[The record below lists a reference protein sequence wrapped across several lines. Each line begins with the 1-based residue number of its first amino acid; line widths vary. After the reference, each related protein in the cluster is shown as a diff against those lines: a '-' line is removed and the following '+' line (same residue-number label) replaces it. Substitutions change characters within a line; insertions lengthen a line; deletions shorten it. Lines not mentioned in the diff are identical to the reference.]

1 MKINVNPKLNSNI
14 EFWDILELFEKYGYI
29 QHEGNNF
36 QLMLEMSLLIGCKS
50 QKDKKRIQK
59 IIDVNSLNLKANSRS
74 LDSISINSTTE

>member
-29 QHEGNNF
+29 QQEGNNF
-36 QLMLEMSLLIGCKS
+36 QLMLELSLLIGCKS

-59 IIDVNSLNLKANSRS
+59 IIDVNSLNLKANSCS